1 MSQEAVFSKAEAGKR
16 NTLKIYVPSWVVV
29 RGWFVIVLREA
40 VKIACV
46 CWRCNLWKGQS
57 DKMGTIIR
65 AGFWTSTDLLTSQ
78 WWSCQSIQWFFLFT
92 LVPRIQLSKDK
103 QGVAVEK
110 FCIQQLFAESQEDFP
125 QNPHWFPTVSN
136 DPGPLGLCLKGN
148 FSTRWNKVG
157 RTDLKKPCVPG
168 APFFPKAQDFQF
180 MASGSWIWGGQLGL
194 RCLLA
199 SWQVF
204 LRLQSQPDKL
214 IFLGCFWISNYQ
226 FWHKWLCSKL

>member
-148 FSTRWNKVG
+148 FSTHWNKVG
-157 RTDLKKPCVPG
+157 RTDLKNPCVPG

-180 MASGSWIWGGQLGL
+180 ILN
-194 RCLLA
+194 
-199 SWQVF
+199 
-204 LRLQSQPDKL
+204 LRLSAGPL
-214 IFLGCFWISNYQ
+214 VPSSFLTSIPPPAEPTRQTNIPRMFLNFQLSILTQ
-226 FWHKWLCSKL
+226 MTLF

>member
-78 WWSCQSIQWFFLFT
+78 WWSCQSIPWFFLFT

-103 QGVAVEK
+103 QGVAAEK

-136 DPGPLGLCLKGN
+136 DPGPLGLCLRGN
-148 FSTRWNKVG
+148 FSTHCNKVG
-157 RTDLKKPCVPG
+157 RKDLKKPQCSRSTFLPQS
-168 APFFPKAQDFQF
+168 PRFPIYDFR
-180 MASGSWIWGGQLGL
+180 ILN
-194 RCLLA
+194 
-199 SWQVF
+199 
-204 LRLQSQPDKL
+204 LRLSAGPPL
-214 IFLGCFWISNYQ
+214 PSSFLTSIPPPTEPTRQTNIPRMFLNFQLSILTQ
-226 FWHKWLCSKL
+226 MTLF